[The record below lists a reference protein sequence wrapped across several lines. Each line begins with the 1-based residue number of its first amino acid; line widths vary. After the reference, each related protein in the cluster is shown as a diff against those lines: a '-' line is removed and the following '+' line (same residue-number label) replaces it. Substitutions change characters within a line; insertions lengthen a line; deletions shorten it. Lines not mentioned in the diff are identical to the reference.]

1 MFLMHHEPFKSVSNK
16 SLSESVFLFFSD
28 MKLESRLNKR
38 SLVNLFDGFENL
50 DAYYCFLR
58 EWIVVQA
65 HLYRDI
71 RKETGVYMLTN
82 SIALQQADNAEL
94 DAVASASGS
103 SLHRLGAVQTC
114 QGIIYWCWMHLLPHS
129 TAHFSQAAYSNGWH
143 ISGEWLSFQLTTV
156 MYSKA
161 VI

>member
-58 EWIVVQA
+58 E
-65 HLYRDI
+65 
-71 RKETGVYMLTN
+71 
-82 SIALQQADNAEL
+82 
-94 DAVASASGS
+94 
-103 SLHRLGAVQTC
+103 
-114 QGIIYWCWMHLLPHS
+114 
-129 TAHFSQAAYSNGWH
+129 
-143 ISGEWLSFQLTTV
+143 
-156 MYSKA
+156 
-161 VI
+161 